1 MGDSHLSRRL
11 GRSVNMKLRLAE
23 NFIFSLGS
31 LSGSVIVTG
40 VYSWGSR
47 CTPSHDRLLQAPHIV
62 VYVVVLESNDGTY

>member
-31 LSGSVIVTG
+31 LSGSVIVTEL
-40 VYSWGSR
+40 YSWGSR
-47 CTPSHDRLLQAPHIV
+47 CTPSHDRLLQEAHIV
-62 VYVVVLESNDGTY
+62 VFVNVLESNDGTY